1 MIEFESFILNLTM
14 PVPDTSLTD
23 HAELK
28 FSEICERR
36 EMVDENT
43 RKQIEEGCL
52 IYRDDPAY

>member
-1 MIEFESFILNLTM
+1 M

-23 HAELK
+23 HSELK
-28 FSEICERR
+28 FSEICKRR